1 MLTTLIK
8 KFTQFNLPLLLLVYF
23 SGTVLADQQAS
34 WQRIDID
41 KEASLRGSA
50 VSESSLWVSGS
61 NNTVFVSQNGGETW
75 LDRSVSVNGKDEQKI
90 DFRDI
95 ALFNE
100 NTAIVMGAGENKKSV
115 LYKTS
120 DVGKTWQLLNQNTD
134 VKGFYDSIAFWNEQK
149 GLLLGDPVDGF
160 YVIKKTENGGKS
172 WRRIARIKLPTIL
185 TNEAAFSASGNT
197 LITGEKGQ
205 AWLTTGGFSASVY
218 YSADFGESWQ
228 RQLVP
233 IFQKTSTAGGYGL
246 ALNRKQQV
254 FVLGGDYQQRLSHY
268 SNIATYVAK
277 RWQQV
282 DAGNRGLR
290 TAMSCIDVICIA
302 TGKTSSDISYDDGR
316 TWRKFDDTAANEGNR
331 SFYTL
336 AHGKNIFLA
345 AGSNGKVAIY
355 KVK

>member
-120 DVGKTWQLLNQNTD
+120 DAGKTWQLLNQNND

-160 YVIKKTENGGKS
+160 YVIKKTDNGGKS
-172 WRRIARIKLPTIL
+172 WRRIARMKLPTIL
-185 TNEAAFSASGNT
+185 TNEAAFAASGNT

-218 YSADFGESWQ
+218 YSANFGESW
-228 RQLVP
+228 
-233 IFQKTSTAGGYGL
+233 
-246 ALNRKQQV
+246 
-254 FVLGGDYQQRLSHY
+254 
-268 SNIATYVAK
+268 
-277 RWQQV
+277 
-282 DAGNRGLR
+282 
-290 TAMSCIDVICIA
+290 
-302 TGKTSSDISYDDGR
+302 
-316 TWRKFDDTAANEGNR
+316 
-331 SFYTL
+331 
-336 AHGKNIFLA
+336 
-345 AGSNGKVAIY
+345 
-355 KVK
+355 